1 MDWLMSILALIGG
14 VCIFLFGMN
23 VMGESLERRAGG
35 ALKSLLGKLT
45 TNKFAGFLTGLVV
58 TCVIQ
63 SSSATTVMVVGF
75 VNSGLMG
82 LPQAISVIM
91 GSNIGTTITAWI
103 LSTNAIGGSGFMEL
117 LTPDAWTPI
126 LAVLGI
132 VFTMFLKGD
141 KKKDTGMIFLGFAV
155 LMAGMTLMSDAVGGL
170 SKKDSFRNI
179 FTKFNEPTLCVLVG
193 AVLTGVIQSSS
204 ASVGILQ
211 SLAGKGLVNYA
222 MAIPIIMGQNI
233 GTCVTAMLSSI
244 GTNKNARRTAVLHL
258 LFNIIGTVICLTTFY
273 IVRGVGGEFITEFL
287 ADNPNEVGI
296 AICHTAFNVITTL
309 ILFPCSGLLA
319 KLACIII
326 KDKGEEQKTVLL
338 DERLLQTPAVA
349 LDRCKVLAVELAKTS
364 TQVLKDSLVAL
375 KQYSPELAQK
385 IKDDETTT
393 DKYEDILGTYLVKLS
408 SMQIGEDESMEA
420 TKLLKAI
427 GDFERI
433 GDHAINVLESKE
445 ELLEKGIDFSAQ
457 GKQELD
463 VLIAAINEILDL
475 TVVAFSENDI
485 SVCKQIEPL
494 EEVIDNLKETLRSR
508 HVLRM
513 QKQECSI
520 EAGFVWVDLLTNLER
535 TSDHCNNV
543 AVSIMD
549 SQKHIINLHETAHSE
564 KLEEEFKQKYV
575 EYCEQYKITG
585 EIE

>member
-1 MDWLMSILALIGG
+1 MQWILSALALIGG
-14 VCIFLFGMN
+14 VCVFLFGMN

-35 ALKSLLGKLT
+35 TLKTLLDKLT
-45 TNKFAGFLTGLVV
+45 KNKFAAFLTGVVV

-82 LPQAISVIM
+82 LPQAICVAM
-91 GSNIGTTITAWI
+91 GSSIGTTITAWI
-103 LSTNAIGGSGFMEL
+103 LSTSAIGGSGVMEF
-117 LTPDAWTPI
+117 LTPDAWTPV
-126 LAVLGI
+126 LAVIGI
-132 VFTMFLKGD
+132 LFTMFLKGNSR
-141 KKKDTGMIFLGFAV
+141 KDTGLILLGFAV
-155 LMAGMTLMSDAVGGL
+155 LMTGMNAMSDAVSGL
-170 SKKDSFRNI
+170 AKEPAFKDV
-179 FTKFNEPTLCVLVG
+179 FTKFQNPFLCVIVG
-193 AVLTGVIQSSS
+193 AILTAIIQSSS
-204 ASVGILQ
+204 ASIGILQ
-211 SLAGKGLVNYA
+211 SLAASDLVNYTT
-222 MAIPIIMGQNI
+222 AIPLIMGINI
-233 GTCVTAMLSSI
+233 GTCITALLSSI
-244 GTNKNARRTAVLHL
+244 GTNANARRTAFAFLVFKMIGAAVCLTGFCIVKYGVGPDILSEYPNQVGIAVCHTG
-258 LFNIIGTVICLTTFY
+258 FNIISNI
-273 IVRGVGGEFITEFL
+273 
-287 ADNPNEVGI
+287 
-296 AICHTAFNVITTL
+296 
-309 ILFPCSGLLA
+309 ILFPCAGLLA
-319 KLACIII
+319 KLACAVI
-326 KDKGEEQKTVLL
+326 KDKGEEQKIVLL

-349 LDRCKVLAVELAKTS
+349 LERCRVLAVELAKTA
-364 TQVLKDSLVAL
+364 TQVLKDSLVVL
-375 KQYSPELAQK
+375 KDYDKELVET
-385 IKDDETTT
+385 IREDEDTT

-433 GDHAINVLESKE
+433 GDHAINVVESKE

-485 SVCKQIEPL
+485 AVCKQIEPL

-575 EYCEQYKITG
+575 EYCEQYKIIG
-585 EIE
+585 DVE

>member
-1 MDWLMSILALIGG
+1 MEWLMSALALIGG

-23 VMGESLERRAGG
+23 VMGDSLERRAGG
-35 ALKSLLGKLT
+35 ALKNLLGKLT
-45 TNKFAGFLTGLVV
+45 NNKFAGFFTGMIV

-103 LSTNAIGGSGFMEL
+103 LSTSAIGGSGFMEL

-126 LAVLGI
+126 LAVVGI
-132 VFTMFLKGD
+132 IFTMFLKGG

-155 LMAGMTLMSDAVGGL
+155 LMAGMTVMSDAVGGL
-170 SKKDSFRNI
+170 AEKDSFRNV
-179 FTKFNEPTLCVLVG
+179 FTKFQNPLLCVMVG
-193 AVLTGVIQSSS
+193 AVLTGIIQSSS

-211 SLAGKGLVNYA
+211 SLAGQGLVNYN

-244 GTNKNARRTAVLHL
+244 GTNKNARRTAVVHL
-258 LFNIIGTVICLTTFY
+258 SFNVIGTIICLIGFC
-273 IVRGVGGEFITEFL
+273 ITKYGFAPSIL
-287 ADNPNEVGI
+287 TDYPNQVGI
-296 AICHTAFNVITTL
+296 AICHTGFNL
-309 ILFPCSGLLA
+309 ISTILLFPCSTLLA
-319 KLACIII
+319 KLACFII

-349 LDRCKVLAVELAKTS
+349 LERCRVLAVELAQTS
-364 TQVLKDSLVAL
+364 TKILKDSLIVLKDYNEDLVA
-375 KQYSPELAQK
+375 Q
-385 IKDDETTT
+385 IKENEDKT
-393 DKYEDILGTYLVKLS
+393 DKYEDVLGTYLVKLS
-408 SMQIGEDESMEA
+408 SMQISRGESMEA
-420 TKLLKAI
+420 TKLLRAI

-433 GDHAINVLESKE
+433 GDHAINIVESKQ
-445 ELLEKGIDFSAQ
+445 ELMDKGIDFTTQ
-457 GKQELD
+457 GKAELE
-463 VLIAAINEILDL
+463 VLTSAINEILDL
-475 TVVAFSENDI
+475 TVVAFSENDVA
-485 SVCKQIEPL
+485 VCKQIEPL

-508 HVLRM
+508 HVIRM

-520 EAGFVWVDLLTNLER
+520 EAGFIWVDLLTNLER

-543 AVSIMD
+543 AVGIMD
-549 SQKHIINLHETAHSE
+549 SQKHIINLHETSHSE
-564 KLEEEFKQKYV
+564 KLEEEFKQRYA
-575 EYCEQYKITG
+575 EYCEQYKIVG

>member
-1 MDWLMSILALIGG
+1 MEWLMGALALIGG

-23 VMGESLERRAGG
+23 IMGDSLERRAGG
-35 ALKSLLGKLT
+35 ALKNLLGKLT
-45 TNKFAGFLTGLVV
+45 NNKFMGFLTGMIV

-91 GSNIGTTITAWI
+91 GSNIGTTITSWI
-103 LSTNAIGGSGFMEL
+103 LSTNAIGGSGFMKL
-117 LTPDAWTPI
+117 LKPDAWTPI
-126 LAVLGI
+126 LAVVGI
-132 VFTMFLKGD
+132 IFTMFLKGD

-155 LMAGMTLMSDAVGGL
+155 LMAGMTIMSDAVGGL
-170 SKKDSFRNI
+170 AEKDSFRNV
-179 FTKFNEPTLCVLVG
+179 FTKFQNPLLCVMVG
-193 AVLTGVIQSSS
+193 AALTGVIQSSS

-211 SLAGKGLVNYA
+211 SLAGQGLVNYN

-233 GTCVTAMLSSI
+233 GTCITAMLSSI
-244 GTNKNARRTAVLHL
+244 GTNKNARRTAVVHL
-258 LFNIIGTVICLTTFY
+258 SFNVIGTIICLIGFCVAKY
-273 IVRGVGGEFITEFL
+273 GFNPSIL
-287 ADNPNEVGI
+287 ADSPNEVGI
-296 AICHTAFNVITTL
+296 ATCHTAFNLISTL

-319 KLACIII
+319 KLACAIIP
-326 KDKGEEQKTVLL
+326 DKGEEQKTVLL

-349 LDRCKVLAVELAKTS
+349 LERCRVLAVELAKTS
-364 TQVLKDSLVAL
+364 TKILKDSLIVL
-375 KQYSPELAQK
+375 KNYDEELVEQ
-385 IKDDETTT
+385 IKAEETTT

-408 SMQIGEDESMEA
+408 SMQIGEDESMEV

-433 GDHAINVLESKE
+433 GDHAINIVESKQ
-445 ELLEKGIDFSAQ
+445 ELMDKGIDFTTQ
-457 GKQELD
+457 GKAELE
-463 VLIAAINEILDL
+463 VLTSAINEILDL
-475 TVVAFSENDI
+475 TVVAFSENDVA
-485 SVCKQIEPL
+485 VCKQIEPL

-508 HVLRM
+508 HVIRM

-520 EAGFVWVDLLTNLER
+520 EAGFIWVDLLTNLER

-549 SQKHIINLHETAHSE
+549 SQKHIINLHETSHSE
-564 KLEEEFKQKYV
+564 KLEEEFKQRYA
-575 EYCEQYKITG
+575 EYCEQYKIIG
-585 EIE
+585 DVE

>member
-1 MDWLMSILALIGG
+1 MEWIMSALALIGG

-35 ALKSLLGKLT
+35 ALKTLLGKLT

-103 LSTNAIGGSGFMEL
+103 LSTSAIGGSGFMEF
-117 LTPDAWTPI
+117 LTPDAWTPV
-126 LAVLGI
+126 LAVVGI

-141 KKKDTGMIFLGFAV
+141 KKRDTGMIMLGFAV
-155 LMAGMTLMSDAVGGL
+155 LMAGMTVMSDAVGGL
-170 SKKDSFRNI
+170 AEKEAFRNV
-179 FTKFNEPTLCVLVG
+179 FTKFQNPFLCVIVG
-193 AVLTGVIQSSS
+193 AVLTGIIQSSS

-211 SLAGKGLVNYA
+211 SLAGQRLVNYT

-233 GTCVTAMLSSI
+233 GTCVTALLSSI
-244 GTNKNARRTAVLHL
+244 GTNKNARRTAVVHL
-258 LFNIIGTVICLTTFY
+258 LFNIIGTVICLTGFCVAKY
-273 IVRGVGGEFITEFL
+273 AFSPAIL
-287 ADNPNEVGI
+287 ADYPNEVGI
-296 AICHTAFNVITTL
+296 AICHTGFNVISTL
-309 ILFPCSGLLA
+309 VLFPCSGLLA
-319 KLACIII
+319 KLACAIIP
-326 KDKGEEQKTVLL
+326 DKGEEQENALL
-338 DERLLQTPAVA
+338 DERLMQTPAVA
-349 LDRCKVLAVELAKTS
+349 LGRCRDLAVELAKTS
-364 TQVLKDSLVAL
+364 TGILKKSLTL
-375 KQYSPELAQK
+375 FDNYSQDLIEE
-385 IKDDETTT
+385 IKTEEDKT
-393 DKYEDILGTYLVKLS
+393 DKYEDVLGTYLVKLS
-408 SMQIGEDESMEA
+408 SMKISEDESMEV

-433 GDHAINVLESKE
+433 GDHAINVLE
-445 ELLEKGIDFSAQ
+445 A
-457 GKQELD
+457 KQELVD
-463 VLIAAINEILDL
+463 KGIEFTEQGSKELSVLFDAINEILDL
-475 TVVAFSENDI
+475 TVVAFTENDTD
-485 SVCKQIEPL
+485 VCKQIEPL

-543 AVSIMD
+543 AVSIID
-549 SQKHIINLHETAHSE
+549 SQKHIINLHETAHSV
-564 KLEEEFKQKYV
+564 KLEEEFKQRYA
-575 EYCEQYKITG
+575 EYCEQYKIVG

>member
-1 MDWLMSILALIGG
+1 M
-14 VCIFLFGMN
+14 
-23 VMGESLERRAGG
+23 
-35 ALKSLLGKLT
+35 
-45 TNKFAGFLTGLVV
+45 
-58 TCVIQ
+58 
-63 SSSATTVMVVGF
+63 
-75 VNSGLMG
+75 
-82 LPQAISVIM
+82 
-91 GSNIGTTITAWI
+91 
-103 LSTNAIGGSGFMEL
+103 
-117 LTPDAWTPI
+117 
-126 LAVLGI
+126 
-132 VFTMFLKGD
+132 
-141 KKKDTGMIFLGFAV
+141 
-155 LMAGMTLMSDAVGGL
+155 
-170 SKKDSFRNI
+170 
-179 FTKFNEPTLCVLVG
+179 
-193 AVLTGVIQSSS
+193 
-204 ASVGILQ
+204 
-211 SLAGKGLVNYA
+211 
-222 MAIPIIMGQNI
+222 
-233 GTCVTAMLSSI
+233 
-244 GTNKNARRTAVLHL
+244 
-258 LFNIIGTVICLTTFY
+258 
-273 IVRGVGGEFITEFL
+273 
-287 ADNPNEVGI
+287 
-296 AICHTAFNVITTL
+296 
-309 ILFPCSGLLA
+309 
-319 KLACIII
+319 
-326 KDKGEEQKTVLL
+326 

-349 LDRCKVLAVELAKTS
+349 LERCRVLAVELAKTS

-375 KQYSPELAQK
+375 KEYSPELAQK
-385 IKDDETTT
+385 IKEDEDTT

-463 VLIAAINEILDL
+463 VLISAINEILDL
-475 TVVAFSENDI
+475 TVVAFGENNI
-485 SVCKQIEPL
+485 AVCKQIEPL

-564 KLEEEFKQKYV
+564 KFEEEFKQKYV

>member
-1 MDWLMSILALIGG
+1 MEWIMSALALIGG

-45 TNKFAGFLTGLVV
+45 NNKFMGFLTGMIV

-91 GSNIGTTITAWI
+91 GSNIGTTITSWI
-103 LSTNAIGGSGFMEL
+103 LSTNAIGGSGVMKL
-117 LTPDAWTPI
+117 LKPDAWTPI
-126 LAVLGI
+126 LAVVGI

-155 LMAGMTLMSDAVGGL
+155 LMAGMTVMSNAVGGL
-170 SKKDSFRNI
+170 AEKESFKNV
-179 FTKFNEPTLCVLVG
+179 FTKFQNPLLCVLIG
-193 AVLTGVIQSSS
+193 TLLTGILQSSS

-211 SLAGKGLVNYA
+211 SLAGQGLVNYN

-244 GTNKNARRTAVLHL
+244 GTNKNARRTAVVHL
-258 LFNIIGTVICLTTFY
+258 SFNVIGTILCLIGFCVAKY
-273 IVRGVGGEFITEFL
+273 GFNPEIL
-287 ADNPNEVGI
+287 AEYPNQVGI
-296 AICHTAFNVITTL
+296 AVCHTGFNLISTI

-319 KLACIII
+319 KLACTIIP
-326 KDKGEEQKTVLL
+326 DKGEDQKTVLL

-349 LDRCKVLAVELAKTS
+349 LERCRVLAVELAKTS
-364 TQVLKDSLVAL
+364 TKILKDSLVVL
-375 KQYSPELAQK
+375 KDY
-385 IKDDETTT
+385 DEQLVEQIREEENTT

-408 SMQIGEDESMEA
+408 SMQIGEDESMEV
-420 TKLLKAI
+420 TKLLRAI

-433 GDHAINVLESKE
+433 GDHAINVIESKE
-445 ELLEKGIDFSAQ
+445 ELIKKGIDFSTQ
-457 GKQELD
+457 GKAELD

-475 TVVAFSENDI
+475 TVVAFSENDVA
-485 SVCKQIEPL
+485 VCKQIEPL

-508 HVLRM
+508 HVIRM

-520 EAGFVWVDLLTNLER
+520 EAGFIWVDLLTNLER

-543 AVSIMD
+543 AVSITD
-549 SQKHIINLHETAHSE
+549 SQKHIINLHESAHSA
-564 KLEEEFKQKYV
+564 KLEEEFKQRYV
-575 EYCEQYKITG
+575 EYCEQYKIVG